1 MSASSAAID
10 LKEVTSTSLDV
21 TSASSAVLIDSSPSV
36 ASTSASS
43 SSGTSLDNV
52 MLNKLRNQ
60 IEYYFSPSNLRR
72 DKFLKEKIAENPD
85 GLVEISVLLTFNRV
99 KAMTMKVEDLQ
110 QAIEASADLEMS
122 SDRKQV
128 KAAHPIPEQDDS
140 DDRTVY
146 IKAPFPSTSTLESLQ
161 DFAKAYGKCLR
172 IVMRKH
178 MGGDKLFRGSAFFE
192 FSTIVE
198 ANEAHALFK
207 TGKLTFEGRAV
218 EKCELLKAYKNRKR
232 IEMDKK
238 HNRESKKEAKE
249 AKAVAPVIP
258 ERVFEKT
265 LTPGVIVRLS
275 QLGPS
280 ATMETLTGFLQ
291 QVGELKFAEFDPAAK
306 TAYLRWDSAADA
318 LKCVETVAANGAEIR
333 VSTGYPAEVGQSG
346 VVVAPVAPSA
356 SASAFVV
363 NGDEK
368 KVEDAIVTDA
378 SSSSAPA
385 SAATTTA
392 SNITMCTAIVLTGD
406 EEKAYWEKIWERQ
419 LARHNHF
426 REQNSKNHRGGG
438 RGGRGGRGGGGR
450 GGHRGGGGG
459 GRDRGQKRSRDE

>member
-1 MSASSAAID
+1 MSAASDLQEVPSS
-10 LKEVTSTSLDV
+10 TTLDV
-21 TSASSAVLIDSSPSV
+21 TSASSEVLVDSSPSI

-43 SSGTSLDNV
+43 SSGTSLDTV

-72 DKFLKEKIAENPD
+72 DKFLKGKIAENPD

-198 ANEAHALFK
+198 ANDAHALFK

-306 TAYLRWDSAADA
+306 TAYLRWDSATDA
-318 LKCVETVAANGAEIR
+318 LKCVETVVANGAEIR

-346 VVVAPVAPSA
+346 VVVAVAPSA
-356 SASAFVV
+356 SAVV
-363 NGDEK
+363 VDGDEK
-368 KVEDAIVTDA
+368 MVEDAIVVTDS
-378 SSSSAPA
+378 SSSSATA
-385 SAATTTA
+385 SAATTTV
-392 SNITMCTAIVLTGD
+392 SNITICTAIVLSGD

-426 REQNSKNHRGGG
+426 REQNSNNHRSGG

-459 GRDRGQKRSRDE
+459 GGRDRGQKRSRDE